1 MDHCPKCTSA
11 DLVTVSLTLNGGPVD
26 FAHCRH
32 CEHRWWTDPNA
43 CAVITLPDV
52 LTKAT
57 R

>member
-1 MDHCPKCTSA
+1 MDYCPKCTSA